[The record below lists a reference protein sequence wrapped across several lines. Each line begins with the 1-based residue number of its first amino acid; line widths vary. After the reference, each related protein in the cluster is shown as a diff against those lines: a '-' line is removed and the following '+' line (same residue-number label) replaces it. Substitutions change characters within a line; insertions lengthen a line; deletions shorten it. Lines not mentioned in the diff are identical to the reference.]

1 MSKRENISIH
11 ALREEGDLPVSTI
24 CTASCKFLSTPSA
37 RRATHFC
44 FRGPHCVVISIH
56 ALREEG
62 DIQDRP
68 ETPKGGI
75 SIHALREE
83 GDPVRLPWWCQSSYF
98 YPRPPRGGRHQR
110 SGEPGCGGRISIH
123 ALREEGDASSESAA
137 STKRQFLST
146 PSARRATLPRL
157 PEKPYME
164 ISIHALREEGDTA
177 TTSPH
182 GSQSYFYPR
191 PPRGGRPGMPR
202 PLRTVCGISIHALRE
217 EGDSRHAVPSLALG
231 ISIHA
236 LREEGDDC
244 NAWSHGVAIGI
255 SIHALREEGDQCSQS
270 NRLGTKKFLSTPSAR
285 RATPTGWYDWQ
296 NSTNFYPRPP
306 RGGRQLRFVVHCQG
320 SLFLSTPSARRAT
333 HPCRGAIPAGSIS
346 IHALREEGD
355 RATARRYPFSG
366 DFYPR
371 PPRGGRRS
379 RWRRSWWHQQ
389 FLSTPS
395 ARRATERPCASSRS
409 CHISIHALREEGDTE
424 CICRIH
430 QMHQYFYPRPPRGGR
445 RGRCRFRAM
454 PYPYFYPRPPRGGRP
469 GRCKHSE
476 RSTGFLSTPSAR
488 RATRCGFP
496 PVTYRAF
503 LSTPSARRATCGCC

>member
-1 MSKRENISIH
+1 M
-11 ALREEGDLPVSTI
+11 
-24 CTASCKFLSTPSA
+24 F
-37 RRATHFC
+37 
-44 FRGPHCVVISIH
+44 
-56 ALREEG
+56 
-62 DIQDRP
+62 P
-68 ETPKGGI
+68 EQ
-75 SIHALREE
+75 S
-83 GDPVRLPWWCQSSYF
+83 VR
-98 YPRPPRGGRHQR
+98 H
-110 SGEPGCGGRISIH
+110 
-123 ALREEGDASSESAA
+123 
-137 STKRQFLST
+137 
-146 PSARRATLPRL
+146 
-157 PEKPYME
+157 EK
-164 ISIHALREEGDTA
+164 ISIHALREEGDT
-177 TTSPH
+177 
-182 GSQSYFYPR
+182 YR
-191 PPRGGRPGMPR
+191 LVR
-202 PLRTVCGISIHALRE
+202 
-217 EGDSRHAVPSLALG
+217 LAKFD
-231 ISIHA
+231 
-236 LREEGDDC
+236 E
-244 NAWSHGVAIGI
+244 
-255 SIHALREEGDQCSQS
+255 
-270 NRLGTKKFLSTPSAR
+270 FLSTPSAR
-285 RATPTGWYDWQ
+285 RATYLRNGLHHHLHHFYPRPPRGGRRAPAVACALRPA
-296 NSTNFYPRPP
+296 NFYPRPP

-379 RWRRSWWHQQ
+379 RWLRSWWHQQ